1 MKNYIEIA
9 QSIANNKEAKKY
21 GLIITLAVC
30 LLVIGRLSASD
41 PIRSEFC
48 KKEMLSIESLNEKN
62 NLLKSSVLELEDQ
75 ISKIQKDRYRKEVEI
90 TESERK
96 ECNVR
101 IAKKIKS
108 IKKLYLDAKCKIC
121 KR

>member
-9 QSIANNKEAKKY
+9 QSIMSNKETKKY
-21 GLIITLAVC
+21 GLIITLAIC

-48 KKEMLSIESLNEKN
+48 KKEILSVESLNKKN
-62 NLLKSSVLELEDQ
+62 ELLKSTVLELEDQ
-75 ISKIQKDRYRKEVEI
+75 ISKMQKDRYKKEVEI
-90 TESERK
+90 TENERK

-101 IAKKIKS
+101 IANKIKS
-108 IKKLYLDAKCKIC
+108 VKKLYLDAKCKIC
-121 KR
+121 KL

>member
-9 QSIANNKEAKKY
+9 QSIMSNKETKKY
-21 GLIITLAVC
+21 GLILSLAVC

-41 PIRSEFC
+41 PVRSEFC
-48 KKEMLSIESLNEKN
+48 KKEILSIESLNNKN
-62 NLLKSSVLELEDQ
+62 ELLKSTVLELEDQ
-75 ISKIQKDRYRKEVEI
+75 ISKMQKDRYKKEVEI
-90 TESERK
+90 TENERK
-96 ECNVR
+96 ECNIR

-121 KR
+121 KL